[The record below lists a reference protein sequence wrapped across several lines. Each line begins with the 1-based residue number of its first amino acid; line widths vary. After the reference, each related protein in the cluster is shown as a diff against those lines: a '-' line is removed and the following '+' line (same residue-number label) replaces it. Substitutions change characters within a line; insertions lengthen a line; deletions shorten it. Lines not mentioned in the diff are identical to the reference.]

1 MVKIGRYKTL
11 VRDTSKILLAL
22 VSIAI
27 LGTILTACDT
37 GNTQPQASGYQTNV
51 KTSDGLFLVQFH
63 VTPNRLGANTFVV
76 VPTASDGKKPATTMK
91 VHLDT
96 TMLDMDMGTDII
108 DLQVNKNG
116 SYNGQGYLTM
126 AGNWQIRIELVTT
139 DGKIHETSV
148 KFTAQS

>member
-1 MVKIGRYKTL
+1 MAKISRCRTL
-11 VRDTSKILLAL
+11 VRDIRKLLL
-22 VSIAI
+22 TVISIAA
-27 LGTILTACDT
+27 LGLLLTACGT
-37 GNTQPQASGYQTNV
+37 GSSLPQASGYQTNV
-51 KTSDGLFLVQFH
+51 KTSDGLFIVQFR

-76 VPTASDGKKPATTMK
+76 IPTTSSGKKPASTMK

-108 DLQVNKNG
+108 DLQADKSGN
-116 SYNGQGYLTM
+116 YNGQGYLTM

-148 KFTAQS
+148 KFTANS